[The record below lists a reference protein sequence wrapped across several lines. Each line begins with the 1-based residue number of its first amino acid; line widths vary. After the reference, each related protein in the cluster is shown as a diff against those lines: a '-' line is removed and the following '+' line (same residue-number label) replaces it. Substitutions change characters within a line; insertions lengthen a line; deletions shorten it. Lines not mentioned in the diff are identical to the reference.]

1 MSAVWRASRAAV
13 KRRRLQTTII
23 GIVVL
28 LSTTTIT
35 VALALMAAAAAPF
48 DDAFSQQHGA
58 HVVATFDSSR
68 VSEAQLAK
76 TAHSRGVKAAAGPF
90 AETVVN
96 VPDGTP
102 GFAAGPLTVV
112 GRAGPDSPVDHL
124 NLWAGHWPTGPGET
138 VLNSNPSGYGASFP
152 PDHAIP
158 LPDGSKLRVVG
169 FASSVSQS
177 AAAWVTPG
185 QLTALHPKTSE
196 MLYRF
201 SASATDEDIRAGLA
215 TVTAGLPQDSLTGSQ
230 SYLALKKT
238 IAART
243 DAYVPFLMTFGVL
256 GLVVAV
262 LIVANVVSGAVVS
275 GLRHIGVLKALGF
288 TPNQVAAV
296 YVLMISVPA
305 ILGCL
310 TGTALGNLLAQPLL
324 LSAFQGLGVQSVSV
338 AYRVDALAL
347 LGMPTVVAL
356 AALGPA
362 LRAHRLSAA
371 EAISAGSAP
380 RAGRGLGVQRRL
392 GASRLPRSVSLGLG
406 LPFARPARTALTMAA
421 IILGVTT
428 VTLASGLTNTM
439 TAYGNAEEHNGTYQV
454 DVAVGGRRPDQP
466 APTLS
471 DARTEALM
479 RSLGA
484 VRVTADA
491 WQNVKFAGSTR
502 SLNGLFLRGDS
513 ASLNYTMVKGHWL
526 DGPGEILVSGGFLR
540 QRGLA
545 VGDRLTVD
553 LGARQVPVTIVGQLM
568 AFDPDGVLSDWDTL
582 TQLAPGPRPRDYMVQ
597 LAPGADA
604 EAFVAAFRKAAGPG
618 LYPVKHT
625 DELNQGTLTV
635 VSFASLFTLMLAAV
649 AALGVFNTVV
659 LTTRERRRNLGM
671 LKSIGMTPRQVT
683 VMMVTSM
690 AGLGAVGSVIGL
702 PLGVLAHRLLV
713 PVMVRAAQIDLP
725 ASMLDVWHTPLL
737 VLLAFAGLVI
747 AVLGA
752 LIPARSAARLTIAQ
766 VLHNE

>member
-1 MSAVWRASRAAV
+1 MSAVRRASRAAV
-13 KRRRLQTTII
+13 KRRKLQTTII

-28 LSTTTIT
+28 LSTATIV
-35 VALALMAAAAAPF
+35 VALGLMAAAAAPF

-58 HVVATFDSSR
+58 HVVATFDSSK
-68 VSEAQLAK
+68 VSDAQLTQMAR
-76 TAHSRGVKAAAGPF
+76 SPGVKAAAGPF
-90 AETVVN
+90 AEAIVN
-96 VPDGTP
+96 VPDATP
-102 GFAAGPLTVV
+102 GFSAGPMTVV
-112 GRAGPDSPVDHL
+112 DRSGPNSPVDHL
-124 NLWAGHWPTGPGET
+124 NLWAGRWPTGPGEI
-138 VLNSNPSGYGASFP
+138 VLNSPPFGRNASFP
-152 PDHAIP
+152 SDYVLP

-169 FASSVSQS
+169 YAYSVSQS
-177 AAAWVTPG
+177 AGAWVTPD
-185 QLTALHPKTSE
+185 QLMALHPRTSQ

-201 SASATDEDIRAGLA
+201 AASATDEDIRADVA
-215 TVTAGLPQDSLTGSQ
+215 TVTAGLPQGSLTGSQ
-230 SYLALKKT
+230 SYLALRKT
-238 IAART
+238 VAVQT

-256 GLVVAV
+256 GLVVAI

-275 GLRHIGVLKALGF
+275 GFRHIGVLKALGF

-305 ILGCL
+305 VLGCL
-310 TGTALGNLLAQPLL
+310 VGTVLGNLLAQPLL
-324 LSAFQGLGVQSVSV
+324 LSAFQGLGVQSVSL
-338 AYRVDALAL
+338 AYWVDAVSL
-347 LGMPTVVAL
+347 LGMPMVVAL

-362 LRAHRLSAA
+362 LRAHRLSPA
-371 EAISAGSAP
+371 EAISAGSTP

-406 LPFARPARTALTMAA
+406 QPFARPARTALTMAA
-421 IILGVTT
+421 IVLGVTT
-428 VTLASGLTNTM
+428 VTFASGLGKTM

-454 DVAVGGRRPDQP
+454 YVTVGGHRPDQP

-471 DARTEALM
+471 DARTESLM

-484 VRVTADA
+484 VRVTAST
-491 WQNVKFAGSTR
+491 WQNVKFAGSTQI
-502 SLNGLFLRGDS
+502 LNGQFLRGDS

-526 DGPGEILVSGGFLR
+526 DGPGEIVVSGGFLR

-553 LGARQVPVTIVGQLM
+553 LGAKQVPVTIVGQLM
-568 AFDPDGVLSDWDTL
+568 ANDPDGMLSNWATL
-582 TQLAPGPRPRDYMVQ
+582 TELAPDQRASRYMVQ
-597 LAPGADA
+597 LAPGTDADA
-604 EAFVAAFRKAAGPG
+604 FVTAFKKASGPG

-625 DELNQGTLTV
+625 YELNQGTLSV

-683 VMMVTSM
+683 LMMMSSM
-690 AGLGAVGSVIGL
+690 AALGAVGGVIGL
-702 PLGVLAHRLLV
+702 PLGVLAHRL
-713 PVMVRAAQIDLP
+713 VMPAMARAAQIDLP
-725 ASMLDVWHTPLL
+725 GSMLDVWHAPLL
-737 VLLAFAGLVI
+737 ILLAFAGLVI

-752 LIPARSAARLTIAQ
+752 LIPARSAARLPIAE